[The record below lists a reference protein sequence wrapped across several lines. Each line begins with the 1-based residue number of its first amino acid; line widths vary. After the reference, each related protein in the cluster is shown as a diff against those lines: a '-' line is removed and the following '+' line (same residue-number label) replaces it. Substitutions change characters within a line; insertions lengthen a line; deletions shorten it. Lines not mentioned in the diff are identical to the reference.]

1 MMTSWKFPSLGF
13 HVFTLG
19 AHQEIFAAKSSSP
32 LSQSTYLLPSKVL
45 MKSNTLGLSFLLP
58 EQIWCW
64 AAVIDRSRQEMLPLL
79 WEMAPQW
86 KARAGKTAELF
97 THCKFTTFKPF
108 SWATNKITVQP
119 KNKTKK
125 DYDKWGVGGGGGS
138 CNDAILR
145 INVLGLPGCKWES
158 FHLSVSW
165 GRRLP

>member
-1 MMTSWKFPSLGF
+1 MTSWKFPSLGISRF
-13 HVFTLG
+13 HAWSTSGNL
-19 AHQEIFAAKSSSP
+19 HRQKSSSP

-64 AAVIDRSRQEMLPLL
+64 AAVIDRSRQEMLPPL
-79 WEMAPQW
+79 WEMAPQL

-97 THCKFTTFKPF
+97 MHGKFTTFKLF
-108 SWATNKITVQP
+108 SWARNKITVQP

-125 DYDKWGVGGGGGS
+125 KTMIRWGS
-138 CNDAILR
+138 CNDAVLR

-158 FHLSVSW
+158 FHFSVSW